1 MTVKEMNCII
11 SAIRNAKEAI
21 AQLACENY
29 PFTGFED
36 DFGEMHYKL
45 NEMCIA
51 ISKKIDAAEAAAPE
65 RK

>member
-21 AQLACENY
+21 AQLASENY

-36 DFGEMHYKL
+36 DFGVMHYQL

-51 ISKKIDAAEAAAPE
+51 ISKKIDAAEAAATKGE
-65 RK
+65 